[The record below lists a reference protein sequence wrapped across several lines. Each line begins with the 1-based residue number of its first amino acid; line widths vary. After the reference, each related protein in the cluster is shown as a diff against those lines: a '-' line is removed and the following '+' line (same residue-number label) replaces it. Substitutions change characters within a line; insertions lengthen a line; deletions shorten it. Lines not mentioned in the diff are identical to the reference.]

1 MRKISLVLVAFLAIA
16 VMRSIVIGAP
26 PATQPLATTEG
37 PTVVRGTVE
46 EVRAVKLKEVAEPQL
61 LAKVRTADGTLMV
74 ASLGSA
80 NTLRGGAM
88 ERGTKVGM
96 LGVMGAIN
104 GKAVFFAQRV
114 DTAAPTTAQAT
125 SATTKPAAR

>member
-1 MRKISLVLVAFLAIA
+1 MRTISVALLALLAIA
-16 VMRSIVIGAP
+16 LLRPTLFAAQP
-26 PATQPLATTEG
+26 TTQPLAASEG
-37 PTVVRGTVE
+37 PQVVRGTVE

-61 LAKVRTADGTLMV
+61 LAKIQTADGNLMV

-88 ERGTKVGM
+88 ARGTKVGM

-114 DTAAPTTAQAT
+114 DTEAPTTAQAT
-125 SATTKPAAR
+125 SATTRPAGR

>member
-1 MRKISLVLVAFLAIA
+1 MRRISLTCLALLAIV
-16 VMRSIVIGAP
+16 VMRSNAIGQAP
-26 PATQPLATTEG
+26 TTQPLSATEG
-37 PTVVRGTVE
+37 PQVVRGTVE

-61 LAKVRTADGTLMV
+61 LAKIRTSDGNLLV

-80 NTLRGGAM
+80 NTLHGGTM
-88 ERGTKVGM
+88 QRGTKVGM

-114 DTAAPTTAQAT
+114 DSQAPTTAEAT
-125 SATTKPAAR
+125 SATTRPATK